1 MPELEQWNGE
11 FWRPNR
17 EFFSKN
23 REFSAKIESSTS
35 GATRKSVGRS
45 HRLRDA
51 RPPTRSSLPHDRSTA
66 RPGRFRRLA
75 IAGGPR
81 AFHPAAQPSIGR
93 PLPISR
99 GHTSLFS
106 PPGGAGA
113 QYLLGNVLFVMAITY
128 VGDALPIAYCN
139 RIHGWEAIARK
150 SSGRLSS
157 AMPVRWKM
165 TRSPIE
171 AGRRRV

>member
-1 MPELEQWNGE
+1 VPELEQWNGE

-45 HRLRDA
+45 RRLRDA

-106 PPGGAGA
+106 PPWWSWGSVPPRKRPLCDGHHIRRGRTAHSLLQSHSWMGGDSKE
-113 QYLLGNVLFVMAITY
+113 IIR
-128 VGDALPIAYCN
+128 ALKLRNACALEDDEVAN
-139 RIHGWEAIARK
+139 
-150 SSGRLSS
+150 
-157 AMPVRWKM
+157 
-165 TRSPIE
+165 
-171 AGRRRV
+171 